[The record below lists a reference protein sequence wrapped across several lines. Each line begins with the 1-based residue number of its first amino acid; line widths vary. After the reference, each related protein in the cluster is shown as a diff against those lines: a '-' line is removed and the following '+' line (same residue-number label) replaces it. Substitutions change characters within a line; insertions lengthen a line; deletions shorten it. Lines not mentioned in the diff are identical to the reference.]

1 MNDGMGNSVKCWENA
16 DYLNSSDQGREE
28 EDAAATQER
37 APGGDGQGRR
47 RIALLRRDQHDQ
59 EGLREGVE
67 NAATRVLCS
76 KAREY
81 DSQTFIQPCMWFLHD
96 GTD

>member
-1 MNDGMGNSVKCWENA
+1 M
-16 DYLNSSDQGREE
+16 LNISIPEGRKE

-47 RIALLRRDQHDQ
+47 RIALLWRNQHDQ

-67 NAATRVLCS
+67 NAAT
-76 KAREY
+76 
-81 DSQTFIQPCMWFLHD
+81 
-96 GTD
+96 